1 MFDNILGN
9 EKVKE
14 LLVQA
19 NQSKKI
25 SHSYMFIGTE
35 GIGKKMIAKEFA
47 KMILCTAE
55 NQYCGKCKSCIEFNT
70 NNNPDFKIIE
80 PDGNSIKIEQIRDFQ
95 AKVLEKPI
103 ISGRKVY
110 IINDSD
116 KMTKEAQNCL
126 LKTLEEPPEFITII
140 LIASNESSFLTTIK
154 SRCMIIHFDKISS
167 SKIEKFLEDNYQT
180 KIDSSTM
187 IQAFQGSIGKAIQL
201 KEKKEQYEKIEEILY
216 NLEKMDKVDILNKA
230 EELYKAKDEKN
241 EILEYINVVLL
252 ELAKRSSKYADC
264 IPIVEE
270 TKRRFQYNANYDMS
284 IDNMLF
290 HFWEEVN

>member
-9 EKVKE
+9 DKIKK

-19 NQSKKI
+19 NQNKKI
-25 SHSYMFIGTE
+25 SHSYLFVGTE

-47 KMILCTAE
+47 KMILCTSE
-55 NQYCGKCKSCIEFNT
+55 NQYCMQCKSCIEFDT

-80 PDGNSIKIEQIRDFQ
+80 PEGNSIKIEQIREFQ
-95 AKVLEKPI
+95 AKVAEKPI
-103 ISGRKVY
+103 ISERKVY

-116 KMTKEAQNCL
+116 KMTTEAQNCL
-126 LKTLEEPPEFITII
+126 LKTLEEPPEFITIF

-154 SRCMIIHFDKISS
+154 SRCMIIHFDKIPNNQ
-167 SKIEKFLEDNYQT
+167 IEEFLEKNYQT
-180 KIDSSTM
+180 RIDSPIM
-187 IQAFQGSIGKAIQL
+187 LQAFQGSIGKAIQL

-216 NLEKMDKVDILNKA
+216 NLEKRDKVDILNMA
-230 EELYKAKDEKN
+230 EGLYKAKDEKN

-252 ELAKRSSKYADC
+252 ELAKKSSKYANC
-264 IPIVEE
+264 ISIVEE
-270 TKRRFQYNANYDMS
+270 TKKRFQYNANYDMS